1 MENILPECQTGSV
14 DVLYLTYLQLIIL
27 TVLNLLISAG
37 TVISNSL
44 VIFLLI
50 KTKQIFKVSCKLIFH
65 LSISD
70 LSITLLV
77 QNLFLAVLFETDCIV
92 KIASQFL
99 SGFLVRLSAYTTGL
113 TGIDR
118 FIRIKYKIT
127 FRSILTSK
135 SVMFMLLLVWFFALT
150 NATMLTIGALVK
162 GKVFGMIALVL
173 DIAALSFVIIMQLL
187 TIKAIRRVNRRNG
200 QTSSKVT
207 QQTHD
212 RITSMCSKIM
222 LLFVIFMGPYIIMC
236 IVRSKIRKSLNSSGK
251 SLLEFVFRLSILL
264 GYSNSFVNAV
274 FFLTKNVK
282 CRRFLKKTIEKI
294 RASSKVSTE
303 TEIEVNITA
312 NGNKTRATVNLPD
325 ESIS

>member
-135 SVMFMLLLVWFFALT
+135 SVMFMLLLVWFFEICDVYA
-150 NATMLTIGALVK
+150 VVSV
-162 GKVFGMIALVL
+162 VFCFDQCNDA
-173 DIAALSFVIIMQLL
+173 DHWSF
-187 TIKAIRRVNRRNG
+187 
-200 QTSSKVT
+200 SK
-207 QQTHD
+207 
-212 RITSMCSKIM
+212 
-222 LLFVIFMGPYIIMC
+222 
-236 IVRSKIRKSLNSSGK
+236 RKSIWNDCISS
-251 SLLEFVFRLSILL
+251 
-264 GYSNSFVNAV
+264 
-274 FFLTKNVK
+274 
-282 CRRFLKKTIEKI
+282 
-294 RASSKVSTE
+294 
-303 TEIEVNITA
+303 
-312 NGNKTRATVNLPD
+312 
-325 ESIS
+325 